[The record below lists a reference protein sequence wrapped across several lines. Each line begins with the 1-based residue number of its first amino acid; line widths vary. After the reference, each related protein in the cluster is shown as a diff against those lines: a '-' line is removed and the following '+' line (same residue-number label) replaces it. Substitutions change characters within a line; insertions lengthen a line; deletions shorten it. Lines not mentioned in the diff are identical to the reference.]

1 MKYKILFSLIGFVG
15 VGVLLF
21 LLSGLFPGIVYSDG
35 HRSGTIY
42 RVSYKGYSIPPF
54 SYKTYEGE
62 LSLGLNEQDAAG
74 AVVARTWEFS
84 VTDKNVIT
92 ELEEAERLGKR
103 VTLHYREYSLRGRY
117 YGKTAYNILGVLS
130 SDKPSP
136 NQTNRIP
143 VKVEPN
149 LTDDLIGGA
158 FGGPVT
164 R

>member
-1 MKYKILFSLIGFVG
+1 MKYKILGSFVG
-15 VGVLLF
+15 LVVVCVLLF
-21 LLSGLFPGIVYSDG
+21 LLSGLFPGIIYSDG

-42 RVSYKGYSIPPF
+42 RVSYKGYCIPPF

-84 VTDKNVIT
+84 VTDKNIIT

-130 SDKPSP
+130 NDKSSSNSP
-136 NQTNRIP
+136 DR
-143 VKVEPN
+143 VKN
-149 LTDDLIGGA
+149 LTDALIGNP
-158 FGGPVT
+158 FGNPVT
-164 R
+164 H